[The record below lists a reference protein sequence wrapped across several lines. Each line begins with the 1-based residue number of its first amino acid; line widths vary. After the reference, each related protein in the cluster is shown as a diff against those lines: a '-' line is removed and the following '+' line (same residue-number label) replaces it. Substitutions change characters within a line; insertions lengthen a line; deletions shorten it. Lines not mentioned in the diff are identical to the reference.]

1 MATRISN
8 IIPLLVI
15 TLCCVGLVEGG
26 YMAIEY
32 LVLRS
37 KVQPKALQSKSALE
51 SLPVNMEEGKKN
63 GYQVILTRNLFASA
77 SGSELHRLVVAA
89 DNLDSL
95 EATSLGIVLMG
106 TIGDN
111 EGGNRAIIVDKK
123 TLKQQIYRQGE
134 GVQGAIIKEI
144 RRGKVIL
151 TSGGRDEILD
161 MNEAAKLR
169 PAQKIEDSS
178 QLATLQQDKAQAVME
193 KTPGEVSLAEGLRQ
207 PFLPVESAEP
217 EKTAKRIVR
226 PIVVR
231 PLRPPVNN

>member
-1 MATRISN
+1 MATRISI

-15 TLCCVGLVEGG
+15 TLCCVGIVEGG
-26 YMAIEY
+26 YMALEY
-32 LVLRS
+32 LVLGS
-37 KVQPKALQSKSALE
+37 KVRPKAMQPEAAAAPAISRGIL
-51 SLPVNMEEGKKN
+51 KKN
-63 GYQVILTRNLFASA
+63 GYQVILTRNLFAAVPA
-77 SGSELHRLVVAA
+77 SDANRLTAFD

-95 EATSLGIVLMG
+95 QETSLGIVLMG

-134 GVQGAIIKEI
+134 GVQGAIIKDI

-169 PAQKIEDSS
+169 PAQKIDDGS
-178 QLATLQQDKAQAVME
+178 QVLSLQQDKAPAALE
-193 KTPGEVSLAEGLRQ
+193 KSTSEVPLAEELHQTLLPGE
-207 PFLPVESAEP
+207 SAGP
-217 EKTAKRIVR
+217 EKTAKKIVL
-226 PIVVR
+226 PIIIR
-231 PLRPPVNN
+231 PLRPPVSN